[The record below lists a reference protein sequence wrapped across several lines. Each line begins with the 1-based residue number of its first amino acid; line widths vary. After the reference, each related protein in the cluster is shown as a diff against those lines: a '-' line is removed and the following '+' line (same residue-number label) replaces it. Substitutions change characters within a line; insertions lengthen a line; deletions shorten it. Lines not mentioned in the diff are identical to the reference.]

1 MALCKNCGTEIPE
14 GTKFCPNCGAPT
26 GDGQTNSTMTDRAG
40 GTGGTYE
47 TGQPISDSGQAS
59 YQQGQPVSDNGQASH
74 QQGQPV
80 SDNGQASYQQ
90 GQPFSDNRQPSSQ
103 KGQYLQID
111 PGPVKDVP
119 ASGIN
124 KYSKFFGI
132 ALFILAIAAFLT
144 DPPFIRIILSAAII
158 AGAVFC
164 ISRKYKLKGFSIA
177 AIVFAALCLFGGV
190 SQARNYGMFTAP
202 RVDSSAAGA
211 GEGKNADNNAS
222 GQQAKTPA
230 PTAAQSSPGTDASAQ
245 GSGKEGAASKDTSQA
260 AAASDTP
267 AESKAA
273 ENTEGAEQAPGVDPE
288 LKAFLDSYE
297 KFIDEYVAF
306 MKTYNSDPANA
317 VSMLAE
323 YSRMMGTYADFTE
336 KLAQYDENEMSA
348 ADAAYYLEVTTRCTQ
363 KMLEILSDS

>member
-26 GDGQTNSTMTDRAG
+26 GDGQTNSAMTEHAG

-47 TGQPISDSGQAS
+47 TGQPISE
-59 YQQGQPVSDNGQASH
+59 NGQASH
-74 QQGQPV
+74 QQGQPISDSGQALYQQGQPV
-80 SDNGQASYQQ
+80 SENGQPSYQQ
-90 GQPFSDNRQPSSQ
+90 GQPVSDSRQASSQ

-111 PGPVKDVP
+111 PGPVKNVP

-144 DPPFIRIILSAAII
+144 DPPFVTIILSAAII

-164 ISRKYKLKGFSIA
+164 ISRKYKRKGFSIA

-190 SQARNYGMFTAP
+190 SQARNYGMFTTP
-202 RVDSSAAGA
+202 RVDSSAA

-222 GQQAKTPA
+222 GQQAETPA
-230 PTAAQSSPGTDASAQ
+230 PTAAPGSPGTDTTAQ
-245 GSGKEGAASKDTSQA
+245 GSGKEGSASKDASSS

-273 ENTEGAEQAPGVDPE
+273 ENTEGTEQAPGVDPE

-297 KFIDEYVAF
+297 KFVDEYVAF

-317 VSMLAE
+317 LSMLAE
-323 YSRMMGTYADFTE
+323 YSQMMASYADFTE

>member
-1 MALCKNCGTEIPE
+1 MAVCRNCGTEIPE

-26 GDGQTNSTMTDRAG
+26 GDGQTNSAMTDRAG

-47 TGQPISDSGQAS
+47 TAQPISDNGQAS
-59 YQQGQPVSDNGQASH
+59 YQQGQPVSDN
-74 QQGQPV
+74 
-80 SDNGQASYQQ
+80 
-90 GQPFSDNRQPSSQ
+90 RQPSFQ
-103 KGQYLQID
+103 KGQYQQIG
-111 PGPVKDVP
+111 PGYVKDVP

-124 KYSKFFGI
+124 KYGKFFGI
-132 ALFILAIAAFLT
+132 ALFILSLAVFLT

-177 AIVFAALCLFGGV
+177 AIVFAVLCLFGGV
-190 SQARNYGMFTAP
+190 SQARNYGMFTT
-202 RVDSSAAGA
+202 
-211 GEGKNADNNAS
+211 DNSAS
-222 GQQAKTPA
+222 GQQANTPA
-230 PTAAQSSPGTDASAQ
+230 PTAAQSSPETDASAQ

-273 ENTEGAEQAPGVDPE
+273 ENTEGTEQTPGVDPE

-317 VSMLAE
+317 LSMLAE
-323 YSRMMGTYADFTE
+323 YSQMMASYADFTE

-363 KMLEILSDS
+363 KMLELLSAS

>member
-1 MALCKNCGTEIPE
+1 
-14 GTKFCPNCGAPT
+14 
-26 GDGQTNSTMTDRAG
+26 MTDRAE
-40 GTGGTYE
+40 GTAGTYE
-47 TGQPISDSGQAS
+47 T
-59 YQQGQPVSDNGQASH
+59 GQPVSDNGQSSH
-74 QQGQPV
+74 QQGQQISDNRQPSYQQGQPV

-90 GQPFSDNRQPSSQ
+90 GQPFSDNRQASPQ

-111 PGPVKDVP
+111 PGPVKNVP

-124 KYSKFFGI
+124 KFSKFFGI

-144 DPPFIRIILSAAII
+144 DPPFVTIILSAAII

-164 ISRKYKLKGFSIA
+164 ISRKYKRKGFSIA

-190 SQARNYGMFTAP
+190 SQARNYGMFTTP

-211 GEGKNADNNAS
+211 GEGKNADNSAS
-222 GQQAKTPA
+222 GQQANTPA
-230 PTAAQSSPGTDASAQ
+230 PTAAPGNTVTDTSAQ
-245 GSGKEGAASKDTSQA
+245 GSGTEGSASKDASQST
-260 AAASDTP
+260 AASETP

-273 ENTEGAEQAPGVDPE
+273 ENTEGTEQAPGVDPE

-297 KFIDEYVAF
+297 KFVDEYVAF

-317 VSMLAE
+317 LSMLAE
-323 YSRMMGTYADFTE
+323 YSRIMGTYADFTE

>member
-1 MALCKNCGTEIPE
+1 MAVCRNCGTEIPE

-26 GDGQTNSTMTDRAG
+26 GDGQTNSAMTDRAE
-40 GTGGTYE
+40 GTAGTYE
-47 TGQPISDSGQAS
+47 TGQQISDSGQPS
-59 YQQGQPVSDNGQASH
+59 YHQSQPISE
-74 QQGQPV
+74 
-80 SDNGQASYQQ
+80 NGQASYQQ
-90 GQPFSDNRQPSSQ
+90 GQPISENGQASPQ

-111 PGPVKDVP
+111 PGPAKNVP

-144 DPPFIRIILSAAII
+144 DPPFVTIILSAAII

-164 ISRKYKLKGFSIA
+164 ISRKYKRKGFSIA

-190 SQARNYGMFTAP
+190 SQARNYGMFTTP
-202 RVDSSAAGA
+202 RVDSSAA

-222 GQQAKTPA
+222 GQQAETPA
-230 PTAAQSSPGTDASAQ
+230 PTAAPGSPGTDTTAP
-245 GSGKEGAASKDTSQA
+245 GSGKEGSASKDASQA

-297 KFIDEYVAF
+297 KFIDEYVEF

-317 VSMLAE
+317 LSMLAE
-323 YSRMMGTYADFTE
+323 YSRIMETYADFTE

>member
-1 MALCKNCGTEIPE
+1 MAFCKNCGTEIPE

-26 GDGQTNSTMTDRAG
+26 GDGQTNSVITDRAG

-59 YQQGQPVSDNGQASH
+59 YQQGQPVSNNGQSSVQQGQPVSNNGQSSV

-80 SDNGQASYQQ
+80 SDN
-90 GQPFSDNRQPSSQ
+90 RQPSFQ
-103 KGQYLQID
+103 KGQYQQIG
-111 PGPVKDVP
+111 PGYVKDVP

-124 KYSKFFGI
+124 KYGKFFGI
-132 ALFILAIAAFLT
+132 ALFILSLAVFLT

-177 AIVFAALCLFGGV
+177 AIVFAVLCLFGGV
-190 SQARNYGMFTAP
+190 SQAKNYGMFTTP
-202 RVDSSAAGA
+202 RVDSTAAGA
-211 GEGKNADNNAS
+211 GEGKSADHNAS
-222 GQQAKTPA
+222 GQQEKTPA

-260 AAASDTP
+260 AATSDTP

-323 YSRMMGTYADFTE
+323 YSRIMGTYAEFTE

-363 KMLEILSDS
+363 KMLELLSAS

>member
-26 GDGQTNSTMTDRAG
+26 GDGQMNSAMTDRAE
-40 GTGGTYE
+40 GTAGTYE
-47 TGQPISDSGQAS
+47 TGQPISDNGQPS
-59 YQQGQPVSDNGQASH
+59 HQQGQPISDNGQASY

-90 GQPFSDNRQPSSQ
+90 GQPFSDNRQASPQ

-111 PGPVKDVP
+111 PGPVKNVP

-144 DPPFIRIILSAAII
+144 NPPFITIILSVAII

-164 ISRKYKLKGFSIA
+164 ISKKYKLKGFSIA
-177 AIVFAALCLFGGV
+177 AIVFAVLCLFGGV
-190 SQARNYGMFTAP
+190 SQARNYGMFTTP
-202 RVDSSAAGA
+202 RVDSSAVGA
-211 GEGKNADNNAS
+211 GEGKNADNSAS
-222 GQQAKTPA
+222 GQQANTPA
-230 PTAAQSSPGTDASAQ
+230 PTAAPGSPGTDTSAQ
-245 GSGKEGAASKDTSQA
+245 GSGKEGAASKDASQ

-273 ENTEGAEQAPGVDPE
+273 ENTEGTEQAPGVDPE

-317 VSMLAE
+317 LSMLAE
-323 YSRMMGTYADFTE
+323 YSRIMGTYADFTE

>member
-1 MALCKNCGTEIPE
+1 MAVCRNCGTEIPE

-26 GDGQTNSTMTDRAG
+26 GDGQTNSAMTDCAE
-40 GTGGTYE
+40 GTAGTYE
-47 TGQPISDSGQAS
+47 TGQQISDSGQPSYHQSQPISENGQAS
-59 YQQGQPVSDNGQASH
+59 DQQGQPISENGQAS
-74 QQGQPV
+74 P
-80 SDNGQASYQQ
+80 
-90 GQPFSDNRQPSSQ
+90 Q

-111 PGPVKDVP
+111 PSPVKNVP
-119 ASGIN
+119 VSGIK

-144 DPPFIRIILSAAII
+144 DPPFVTIILSAAVI

-164 ISRKYKLKGFSIA
+164 ISRKYKRKGFSIA

-190 SQARNYGMFTAP
+190 SQARNYGMFTTP
-202 RVDSSAAGA
+202 RVDSSAA

-222 GQQAKTPA
+222 GQQAETPA
-230 PTAAQSSPGTDASAQ
+230 PTAAPGSPGTDTTAQ
-245 GSGKEGAASKDTSQA
+245 GSGKEGSASKDASQA
-260 AAASDTP
+260 GAASDTP

-297 KFIDEYVAF
+297 KFIDEYVEF

-317 VSMLAE
+317 LSMLAE
-323 YSRMMGTYADFTE
+323 YSRIMETYADFTE

-363 KMLEILSDS
+363 KMREILSDS

>member
-26 GDGQTNSTMTDRAG
+26 GDGQTNSVMTDRAG

-47 TGQPISDSGQAS
+47 TAQPISD
-59 YQQGQPVSDNGQASH
+59 YEQASH
-74 QQGQPV
+74 QQGQPF
-80 SDNGQASYQQ
+80 SDNGQSSVQQ

-111 PGPVKDVP
+111 PGPAKNVP
-119 ASGIN
+119 VSGIK

-144 DPPFIRIILSAAII
+144 DPPFVTIILSAAII

-177 AIVFAALCLFGGV
+177 AIVFAVLCLFGGV
-190 SQARNYGMFTAP
+190 SQARNYGMFTTP

-211 GEGKNADNNAS
+211 GEGKSADHNAS
-222 GQQAKTPA
+222 GQQEKTPA
-230 PTAAQSSPGTDASAQ
+230 PTAAQSSPETDASAQ
-245 GSGKEGAASKDTSQA
+245 GSGKEGSAAKDASQA

-317 VSMLAE
+317 LSMLAE
-323 YSRMMGTYADFTE
+323 YSRIMGTYADFTE

>member
-1 MALCKNCGTEIPE
+1 M
-14 GTKFCPNCGAPT
+14 
-26 GDGQTNSTMTDRAG
+26 
-40 GTGGTYE
+40 
-47 TGQPISDSGQAS
+47 
-59 YQQGQPVSDNGQASH
+59 
-74 QQGQPV
+74 
-80 SDNGQASYQQ
+80 
-90 GQPFSDNRQPSSQ
+90 
-103 KGQYLQID
+103 
-111 PGPVKDVP
+111 P

-124 KYSKFFGI
+124 KYGKFFGI
-132 ALFILAIAAFLT
+132 ALFILSLAVFLT

-177 AIVFAALCLFGGV
+177 AIVFAVLCLFGGV
-190 SQARNYGMFTAP
+190 SQAKNYGMFTTP
-202 RVDSSAAGA
+202 RVDSTAAGA
-211 GEGKNADNNAS
+211 GEGKSADHNAS
-222 GQQAKTPA
+222 GQQEKTPA

-260 AAASDTP
+260 AATSDTP

-323 YSRMMGTYADFTE
+323 YSRIMGTYAEFTE

-363 KMLEILSDS
+363 KMLELLSAS

>member
-26 GDGQTNSTMTDRAG
+26 GDGQTNSVMTDRAE
-40 GTGGTYE
+40 GTAGTYE
-47 TGQPISDSGQAS
+47 T
-59 YQQGQPVSDNGQASH
+59 GQPVSDNGQPSH
-74 QQGQPV
+74 QQGQQI
-80 SDNGQASYQQ
+80 SDNRQPSYQQ
-90 GQPFSDNRQPSSQ
+90 GQPISENGQASPQ

-111 PGPVKDVP
+111 PGPAKNVP

-144 DPPFIRIILSAAII
+144 DPPFITIILSVAII

-177 AIVFAALCLFGGV
+177 AIVFAVLCLFGGV
-190 SQARNYGMFTAP
+190 SQARNYGMFTTP
-202 RVDSSAAGA
+202 RVDSSVA

-222 GQQAKTPA
+222 GQQAETPA
-230 PTAAQSSPGTDASAQ
+230 PTAAPGSPGTDTTAQ
-245 GSGKEGAASKDTSQA
+245 GSGKEGSASKDASSS

-273 ENTEGAEQAPGVDPE
+273 ENTEGTEQAPGVDPE

-297 KFIDEYVAF
+297 KFVDEYVAF

-317 VSMLAE
+317 LSMLAE
-323 YSRMMGTYADFTE
+323 YSQMMASYADFTE

>member
-26 GDGQTNSTMTDRAG
+26 GDGQTNSVMTDRAG

-47 TGQPISDSGQAS
+47 TAQPISD
-59 YQQGQPVSDNGQASH
+59 YEQASH
-74 QQGQPV
+74 QQGQPF
-80 SDNGQASYQQ
+80 SDNGQSSVQQ

-111 PGPVKDVP
+111 PGPAKNVP
-119 ASGIN
+119 VSGIK

-144 DPPFIRIILSAAII
+144 DPPFVTIILSAAII

-177 AIVFAALCLFGGV
+177 AIVFAVLCLFGGV
-190 SQARNYGMFTAP
+190 SQARNYGMFTTP

-222 GQQAKTPA
+222 GQQANTPA
-230 PTAAQSSPGTDASAQ
+230 PTAAPGSSGTDTSAGQFRDGYFCAGQRERRGSSQ
-245 GSGKEGAASKDTSQA
+245 GC
-260 AAASDTP
+260 
-267 AESKAA
+267 
-273 ENTEGAEQAPGVDPE
+273 
-288 LKAFLDSYE
+288 
-297 KFIDEYVAF
+297 
-306 MKTYNSDPANA
+306 
-317 VSMLAE
+317 
-323 YSRMMGTYADFTE
+323 FTGGGS
-336 KLAQYDENEMSA
+336 L
-348 ADAAYYLEVTTRCTQ
+348 
-363 KMLEILSDS
+363 

>member
-1 MALCKNCGTEIPE
+1 MAVCRNCGTEIPE

-26 GDGQTNSTMTDRAG
+26 GDGQTNSAMTDCAE
-40 GTGGTYE
+40 GTAGTYE
-47 TGQPISDSGQAS
+47 TGQQISDSGQPSYHQSQPISENGQAS
-59 YQQGQPVSDNGQASH
+59 DQQGQPISENGQAS
-74 QQGQPV
+74 P
-80 SDNGQASYQQ
+80 
-90 GQPFSDNRQPSSQ
+90 Q

-111 PGPVKDVP
+111 PGPAKNVP
-119 ASGIN
+119 VSGIK

-144 DPPFIRIILSAAII
+144 DPPFVTIILSAAVI

-164 ISRKYKLKGFSIA
+164 ISRKYKRKGFSIA

-190 SQARNYGMFTAP
+190 SQARNYGMFTTP
-202 RVDSSAAGA
+202 RVDSSAA

-222 GQQAKTPA
+222 GQQAETPA
-230 PTAAQSSPGTDASAQ
+230 PTAAPGSPGTDTTAQ
-245 GSGKEGAASKDTSQA
+245 GSGKEGSASKDASQA
-260 AAASDTP
+260 GAASDTP

-297 KFIDEYVAF
+297 KFIDEYVEF

-317 VSMLAE
+317 LSMLAE
-323 YSRMMGTYADFTE
+323 YSRIMETYADFTE

>member
-26 GDGQTNSTMTDRAG
+26 GDGQTNSVMTDRTG

-47 TGQPISDSGQAS
+47 TGQPISE
-59 YQQGQPVSDNGQASH
+59 
-74 QQGQPV
+74 
-80 SDNGQASYQQ
+80 NGQASYQQ
-90 GQPFSDNRQPSSQ
+90 GQPISDNRQPSSQ

-111 PGPVKDVP
+111 PGPVKNVP
-119 ASGIN
+119 ASGI
-124 KYSKFFGI
+124 SKFFGI

-144 DPPFIRIILSAAII
+144 NPPFIKIILSVAII

-164 ISRKYKLKGFSIA
+164 ISKKYKLKGFSIA
-177 AIVFAALCLFGGV
+177 AIVFAVLCLFGGV
-190 SQARNYGMFTAP
+190 SQARNYGMFTTP

-211 GEGKNADNNAS
+211 GEGKNADNSAS
-222 GQQAKTPA
+222 GQQANTPA
-230 PTAAQSSPGTDASAQ
+230 PTAAPGNTVTDTSAQ
-245 GSGKEGAASKDTSQA
+245 GSGTEGSASKDASQST
-260 AAASDTP
+260 AASETP

-273 ENTEGAEQAPGVDPE
+273 ENTEGTEQAPGVDPE

-297 KFIDEYVAF
+297 KFVDEYVAF

-317 VSMLAE
+317 LSMLAE

>member
-26 GDGQTNSTMTDRAG
+26 GDGQTNSVMTDRAE
-40 GTGGTYE
+40 GTAGTYE
-47 TGQPISDSGQAS
+47 TGQPVSDNGQPS
-59 YQQGQPVSDNGQASH
+59 YQQGQPVSDYGQ
-74 QQGQPV
+74 V
-80 SDNGQASYQQ
+80 
-90 GQPFSDNRQPSSQ
+90 SDNRQPSSQ

-111 PGPVKDVP
+111 PGPAKNVP
-119 ASGIN
+119 VSGIK

-144 DPPFIRIILSAAII
+144 DPPFVTIILSAAII

-177 AIVFAALCLFGGV
+177 AIVFAVLCLFGGV
-190 SQARNYGMFTAP
+190 SQARNYGMFTTP

-222 GQQAKTPA
+222 GQQANTPA
-230 PTAAQSSPGTDASAQ
+230 PTAAPGSSGTDTSAQ
-245 GSGKEGAASKDTSQA
+245 GSGKEGAAAKDASQA

-273 ENTEGAEQAPGVDPE
+273 ENTEGTEQTPGVDPE
-288 LKAFLDSYE
+288 LKAFLDNE

-317 VSMLAE
+317 LSMLAE
-323 YSRMMGTYADFTE
+323 YSRIMETYADFTE

>member
-1 MALCKNCGTEIPE
+1 MAFCKNCGTEIPE

-26 GDGQTNSTMTDRAG
+26 GDGQTNSVITDRAG

-59 YQQGQPVSDNGQASH
+59 YQQGQPVSNNGQSSVQQGQPVSNNGQSSV

-80 SDNGQASYQQ
+80 SDN
-90 GQPFSDNRQPSSQ
+90 RQPSFQ
-103 KGQYLQID
+103 KGQYQQIG
-111 PGPVKDVP
+111 PGYVKDVP

-124 KYSKFFGI
+124 KYGKFFGI
-132 ALFILAIAAFLT
+132 ALFILSLAVFLT

-177 AIVFAALCLFGGV
+177 AIVFAVLCLFGGV
-190 SQARNYGMFTAP
+190 SQAKNYGMFTTP
-202 RVDSSAAGA
+202 RVDSTAAGA
-211 GEGKNADNNAS
+211 GEGKSADHNAS
-222 GQQAKTPA
+222 GQQEKTPA

-273 ENTEGAEQAPGVDPE
+273 ENTEGTEQTPGVDPE

-317 VSMLAE
+317 MLAE
-323 YSRMMGTYADFTE
+323 YSRIMGTYAEFTE

-363 KMLEILSDS
+363 KMLELLSAS

>member
-1 MALCKNCGTEIPE
+1 M
-14 GTKFCPNCGAPT
+14 
-26 GDGQTNSTMTDRAG
+26 
-40 GTGGTYE
+40 
-47 TGQPISDSGQAS
+47 
-59 YQQGQPVSDNGQASH
+59 
-74 QQGQPV
+74 
-80 SDNGQASYQQ
+80 
-90 GQPFSDNRQPSSQ
+90 
-103 KGQYLQID
+103 
-111 PGPVKDVP
+111 
-119 ASGIN
+119 
-124 KYSKFFGI
+124 
-132 ALFILAIAAFLT
+132 
-144 DPPFIRIILSAAII
+144 SAAII

-177 AIVFAALCLFGGV
+177 AIVFAVLCLFGGV
-190 SQARNYGMFTAP
+190 SQARNYGMFTTP

-211 GEGKNADNNAS
+211 GEGKNADNSAS
-222 GQQAKTPA
+222 GQQANTPA
-230 PTAAQSSPGTDASAQ
+230 PTAAPGSSGTDTSAQ
-245 GSGKEGAASKDTSQA
+245 GSGKEGSASKDASQA

-317 VSMLAE
+317 LSMLAE
-323 YSRMMGTYADFTE
+323 YSQMMASYADFTE